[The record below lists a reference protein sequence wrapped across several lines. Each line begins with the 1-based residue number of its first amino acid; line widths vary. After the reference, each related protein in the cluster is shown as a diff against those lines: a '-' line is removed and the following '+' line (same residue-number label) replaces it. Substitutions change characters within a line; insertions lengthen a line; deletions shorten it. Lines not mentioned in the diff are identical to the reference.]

1 VIDLT
6 SSLYLGLR
14 HGSAVVPPW
23 TQLTTGVPAA
33 LAAAPQAGAV
43 AARLAE
49 VIGVR
54 AATVAPSTLHA
65 FWDLFVA
72 LGARQIFVDA
82 GTYPIA
88 RWGAERARCDGAT
101 VRTFRHH
108 DPGALHRALTTAA
121 GRGPV
126 VLTDGLC
133 PGCGGV
139 APVGDYLD
147 AVRGR
152 GGTVVVDDTQALG
165 VLGTPAPGH
174 PYGTGGGGTARWA
187 GLGDARLLIVA
198 SLAKGLGVP
207 VAVVAGSQAA
217 VRRYEA
223 RAETRVHCSPPSN
236 AHLSAAAHALTCN
249 ETQGDELRGHLAGLV
264 TRFRGLLEAQGIP
277 VMPGLFPVQTIPPQ
291 PSLDLRGVHRR
302 LAELGIRAVLHRP
315 RCEPGLALSF
325 IFTAVHRRAEADLAA
340 RAIGITL
347 HGWSGTRD
355 RTPGL
360 AVTG

>member
-14 HGSAVVPPW
+14 HDSAVVPPW

-33 LAAAPQAGAV
+33 LAAAPQAGPV

-49 VIGVR
+49 LIGTR
-54 AATVAPSTLHA
+54 AATLAPSTLHA

-88 RWGAERARCDGAT
+88 RWGAERACCAGAA

-108 DPGALHRALTTAA
+108 DPEALCRAITA
-121 GRGPV
+121 GGCSPV

-147 AVRGR
+147 AVRRR

-187 GLGDARLLIVA
+187 GLGDAHLLIVA

-207 VAVVAGSQAA
+207 VAVVAGGRSA
-217 VRRYEA
+217 VRRYEG

-249 ETQGDELRGHLAGLV
+249 ETRGDELRRYLASLV

-277 VMPGLFPVQTIPPQ
+277 VMAGLFPVQTIPPQ
-291 PSLDLRGVHRR
+291 DGLDLREAHRR
-302 LAELGIRAVLHRP
+302 LGELGIRSVLHRP
-315 RCEPGLALSF
+315 RCEPVLALSF
-325 IFTAVHRRAEADLAA
+325 LFTAAHRRAEVDRAA
-340 RAIGITL
+340 RALGIAL
-347 HGWSGTRD
+347 RGWPGTRD